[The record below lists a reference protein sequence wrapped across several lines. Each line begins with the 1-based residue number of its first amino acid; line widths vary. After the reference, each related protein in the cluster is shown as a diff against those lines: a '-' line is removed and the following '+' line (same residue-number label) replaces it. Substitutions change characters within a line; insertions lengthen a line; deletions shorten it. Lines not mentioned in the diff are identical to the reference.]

1 MFLGSVYMSWM
12 LDCDGNHVM
21 GMSLFEV
28 LLVWVTLPAP
38 WCNYQII
45 VKVEIY
51 SLAAPHFMEKKF
63 ILRHFGKQPW
73 QFWDLS
79 WASKGFLLRNTPSRQ
94 GTMSACVLP
103 WFYPP
108 RTVFQN
114 EWREILAVI
123 VEGVYVGLG
132 LGLYYLYASA
142 NTAGWN
148 GSQAIRS
155 ILVDGQKSCR
165 CINQPRRRWKIV
177 GKR

>member
-1 MFLGSVYMSWM
+1 MFICLGCWTVMVIMSWGC
-12 LDCDGNHVM
+12 LYLRCCLCGWL
-21 GMSLFEV
+21 SLPPD
-28 LLVWVTLPAP
+28 VT
-38 WCNYQII
+38 I
-45 VKVEIY
+45 KS
-51 SLAAPHFMEKKF
+51 SLRLKF
-63 ILRHFGKQPW
+63 IVWRPLISWKKPFILSHSGKQPW

-79 WASKGFLLRNTPSRQ
+79 WASKGFPWRSIPSRQ
-94 GTMSACVLP
+94 GTMSTCVLP

-123 VEGVYVGLG
+123 VDGVYVGLG